1 VEEQRGKAA
10 VAFMLLKATILQS
23 FASLTCFL
31 FKHDAAKPCSNVH
44 TIDDQLVLQMIQVAL
59 QHYFC
64 MQLQQNRECHWY
76 CIWALSPE
84 SGQLSLIQTACHDV
98 ALPTQQKKVL
108 ALMRHKKINQQ
119 LPKATSVMNQ
129 ATAMTVSQG
138 KAPGKVCCHGLH
150 HLGQLPD
157 LTDLP
162 FPPKLQSGDCPQ
174 QSSFP
179 QGPTETPGS
188 YSDPAHPCA

>member
-1 VEEQRGKAA
+1 
-10 VAFMLLKATILQS
+10 MLLKATILQS

-44 TIDDQLVLQMIQVAL
+44 TIDDQMIQVAL
-59 QHYFC
+59 HHCIC
-64 MQLQQNRECHWY
+64 MQQQQNRDFHWY

-84 SGQLSLIQTACHDV
+84 SDQLSVIQTACHDV
-98 ALPTQQKKVL
+98 AVPKQKKCTCSNETK
-108 ALMRHKKINQQ
+108 RINQQ
-119 LPKATSVMNQ
+119 LPKATLVMNQ

-138 KAPGKVCCHGLH
+138 KAPGKVYRHGLH

-157 LTDLP
+157 LTDLL
-162 FPPKLQSGDCPQ
+162 FPPELRSGHCPE

-188 YSDPAHPCA
+188 CSDPAHPYA